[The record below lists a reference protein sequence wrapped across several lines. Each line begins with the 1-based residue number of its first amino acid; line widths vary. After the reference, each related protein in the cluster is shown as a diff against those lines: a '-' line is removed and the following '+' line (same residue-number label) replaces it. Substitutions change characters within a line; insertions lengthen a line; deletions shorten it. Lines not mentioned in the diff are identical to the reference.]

1 MQPQTPKDK
10 LRHNPFLADISCF
23 IGYAALVY
31 DEAYRKVEA
40 KKQLAKDLNKFR
52 GVKIE

>member
-1 MQPQTPKDK
+1 MQPQTQKHK

-31 DEAYRKVEA
+31 DKVYKKVED
-40 KKQLAKDLNKFR
+40 KKKLVKALSKFR
-52 GVKIE
+52 GVKIV